1 MFSQINP
8 QLITNLEKL
17 GLTENEA
24 KAYVGL
30 VSLREATARE
40 IHELTNVPRA
50 KIYEILKVLA
60 KKGYIEV
67 RQGSPT
73 YFRAVDP
80 KQVIGKIKDEF
91 LNCAIETLGQ
101 LNELGYELPKT
112 SPVWCIQSEWGIKNR
127 IREIMDGVKEE
138 LIIFSSN
145 PEFLKEFEPELQKLE
160 KSSNLTLIV
169 DELEKFKS
177 LPFEFRETKKEFTD
191 FMNNILI
198 DGVQYNEEFF
208 MIADGKESIGV
219 HSVGNKREA
228 VVIKLPVV
236 CYMQKILYDRL
247 LKPRIL
253 KGVDGQLNA

>member
-8 QLITNLEKL
+8 KLILNLEKL

-50 KIYEILKVLA
+50 KIYEILKMLA
-60 KKGYIEV
+60 KKGFLEI

-91 LNCAIETLGQ
+91 INCAIETLNQ
-101 LNELGYELPKT
+101 LNELSYELPKT
-112 SPVWCIQSEWGIKNR
+112 SPVWCIQSDWGIKNR
-127 IREIMDGVKEE
+127 IREILGEIKEE

-145 PEFLKEFEPELQKLE
+145 PEFFMQFETEIKKLE
-160 KSSNLTLIV
+160 KTCNLILIV
-169 DELEKFKS
+169 NELDRFRS
-177 LPFEFRETKKEFTD
+177 LPFEFRKTTGEFTE
-191 FMNNILI
+191 FINNIVI
-198 DGVQYNEEFF
+198 EGVRYNEEFF
-208 MIADGKESIGV
+208 MIADGKVSIGV
-219 HSVGNKREA
+219 HSTGNKREA
-228 VVIKLPVV
+228 VVIKLPIV
-236 CYMQKILYDRL
+236 CYLQKMIYDRVL
-247 LKPRIL
+247 EPDYAKKNR
-253 KGVDGQLNA
+253 

>member
-1 MFSQINP
+1 MFSQLNP
-8 QLITNLEKL
+8 LLISNLERL

-24 KAYVGL
+24 KAYVGV

-50 KIYEILKVLA
+50 KIYEVLKVLA
-60 KKGYIEV
+60 KRGYLDV

-91 LNCAIETLGQ
+91 INCAIETLDQ
-101 LNELGYELPKT
+101 LNELSYELPKT

-127 IREIMDGVKEE
+127 IHEILSGVKEE
-138 LIIFSSN
+138 LIVFSSS
-145 PEFLKEFEPELQKLE
+145 PEFLQEFEADLKKLE
-160 KSSNLTLIV
+160 KTCRLTLIS
-169 DELEKFKS
+169 DEPERFKL
-177 LPFEFRETKKEFTD
+177 LPFKFRETTKEFTD
-191 FMNNILI
+191 FINNIII

-228 VVIKLPVV
+228 VVIKLPVI
-236 CYMQKILYDRL
+236 CYMQKMIYDRVL
-247 LKPRIL
+247 EPGFVKKDR
-253 KGVDGQLNA
+253 

>member
-8 QLITNLEKL
+8 QLISNLEKL

-40 IHELTNVPRA
+40 VHELTNVPRA

-60 KKGYIEV
+60 KKGFLEV
-67 RQGSPT
+67 RQGTPT

-80 KQVIGKIKDEF
+80 KQVIGKIKDEL
-91 LNCAIETLGQ
+91 LNCVIEALDQ
-101 LNELGYELPKT
+101 LNELSYELPKT

-127 IREIMDGVKEE
+127 IREIFNEAKEE

-145 PEFLKEFEPELQKLE
+145 PEFVKEFETELQKLE
-160 KSSNLTLIV
+160 KTCRLIFIV
-169 DELEKFKS
+169 DELEKFRF
-177 LPFEFRETKKEFTD
+177 LPFEFQEIAKEFKEFID
-191 FMNNILI
+191 NII
-198 DGVQYNEEFF
+198 VDGVKYNEEFF
-208 MIADGKESIGV
+208 MIADGKESLGV
-219 HSVGNKREA
+219 HSVGDKRVA

-236 CYMQKILYDRL
+236 CYIQKMIYSKVLEPNIVKKDR
-247 LKPRIL
+247 
-253 KGVDGQLNA
+253 

>member
-8 QLITNLEKL
+8 QLIRNLEKL

-60 KKGYIEV
+60 KKGYLEV

-91 LNCAIETLGQ
+91 INCAIETLDQ
-101 LNELGYELPKT
+101 LNELSYELPKT
-112 SPVWCIQSEWGIKNR
+112 SPVWCIQSDWGIKNR
-127 IREIMDGVKEE
+127 IREILAGVKEE
-138 LIIFSSN
+138 LIVFSSS
-145 PEFLKEFEPELQKLE
+145 PEFLKDFEAELKKLE
-160 KSSNLTLIV
+160 KTCNLIFIV
-169 DELEKFKS
+169 NELDRFRS
-177 LPFEFRETKKEFTD
+177 LPFEFRETTKEFTE
-191 FMNNILI
+191 FLNNIVI
-198 DGVQYNEEFF
+198 EGVQYNEEFF
-208 MIADGKESIGV
+208 MIADGKVSIGV
-219 HSVGNKREA
+219 HSAGNKREA
-228 VVIKLPVV
+228 VVIKLPIV
-236 CYMQKILYDRL
+236 CYMQKMIYDRVL
-247 LKPRIL
+247 EPSFVKKER
-253 KGVDGQLNA
+253 